1 MGVCALSSVWS
12 GQVTHMTATWYSLV
26 TSWVACL
33 STYAATCYYYHWAL
47 YVYVMYT
54 GVCVVVNVIRSG
66 EPTCWQSNV
75 SWLRAS
81 CLHPLSPVIIIAP
94 PCGMCSGECIVI
106 SVCGW
111 GEPTWWQPY
120 VVVRI
125 RHRLL
130 LLLSPV
136 ICVQVG
142 SLSSVSSGEVN
153 PHDGNLTLLSASA
166 IAYYY
171 YLALWYVYRWVR
183 CRQCRQVRWTHTTAT
198 WRFLA
203 MCSAAYLLTFVS
215 ANSCCSAT
223 CLESWRKRSSS
234 VSTVTASSALHRY
247 AVGC

>member
-1 MGVCALSSVWS
+1 MCTLCIQVCVLLSMSSGQVNPHVGNLMFLGCVLPVCIRSRLLLLLLHPVVCVQVSALSSVS
-12 GQVTHMTATWYSLV
+12 VGEVNPHDGNLMFVVRIHHRLLLLLISPV
-26 TSWVACL
+26 
-33 STYAATCYYYHWAL
+33 
-47 YVYVMYT
+47 
-54 GVCVVVNVIRSG
+54 VCVQVGALSSVLSG
-66 EPTCWQSNV
+66 EVNPRDGNLTF
-75 SWLRAS
+75 
-81 CLHPLSPVIIIAP
+81 
-94 PCGMCSGECIVI
+94 
-106 SVCGW
+106 
-111 GEPTWWQPY
+111 
-120 VVVRI
+120 VVRI

-183 CRQCRQVRWTHTTAT
+183 CHQCRQVRWTHMTAT

-215 ANSCCSAT
+215 ASSCCSAT

-234 VSTVTASSALHRY
+234 VSTVTASSALHHY